1 MRAIATAL
9 LVGSLTVALG
19 ACGSGDDSPT
29 VATTTSTTAPSTT
42 VETFGG
48 VPGAAQEIAC
58 KQSVQTL
65 QQASDLYTASHGE
78 PASSVDQLPV
88 DQSSPSVNAGY
99 TITYDP
105 KTGHVGATG
114 ACTIP

>member
-1 MRAIATAL
+1 MRAIAAVL
-9 LVGSLTVALG
+9 LAGSLSIAVA
-19 ACGSGDDSPT
+19 ACGGGDDSPT

-65 QQASDLYTASHGE
+65 QQASDFYTASHGA
-78 PASSVDQLPV
+78 PAPSVDQLPV
-88 DQSSPSVNAGY
+88 DQSSSVNAGY

-114 ACTIP
+114 ACAVP